1 MLGQALDPLQAA
13 EDAQAGL
20 TAEDGLRGLGLEQFI
35 GRDVEGCSKPDDHVG
50 VEAELAALVIGEN
63 GLDNASAFGEFNL
76 GPAALLAEA
85 GEALSHRFQ
94 AGVQAFVSGAFT
106 RHIGVS
112 VKASCKLHG
121 GLSLT
126 HTVIYRINRIG

>member
-1 MLGQALDPLQAA
+1 MLGQALDPLQAT
-13 EDAQAGL
+13 EDAQAWL
-20 TAEDGLRGLGLEQFI
+20 AAKDGLHGLGLEQFI

-50 VEAELAALVIGEN
+50 VEAELAALVIGED
-63 GLDNASAFGEFNL
+63 GLDNTGAFGEFNL

-106 RHIGVS
+106 KHIGVS